1 MLKFYFSTLKLP
13 VMDRQL
19 LFRRLGI
26 VLGLVLLVVAYLVA
40 TRLTEEKPAPPRKEE
55 ARSKPAVQTFSATV
69 EEVATSLD
77 VQGEL
82 VAFDKIDIFSEV
94 TGALVSTSRPF
105 KVGTYFPK
113 GSVLIKV
120 DNSEARLALLA
131 QKSSLLNAITQLMPD
146 LKVDYPESFA
156 HWEQYLDN
164 FDPEAAIK
172 PLPEAV
178 NDQEKYFIAS
188 RNLYTQYYNIKSQEE
203 RLGKYE
209 LLAPFGGV
217 LTATSINPGAVVR
230 AGQKLGELM
239 NTGNYELQVTVPLSD
254 LKYIQVGNTVNLYSD
269 DLEGEWT
276 GRVKRINNQVDA
288 GTQTVK
294 VFISAS
300 GSNLREGMYLRGD
313 IAASSIENAVRIPRE
328 LLIDQR
334 AVYVV
339 RDSTLEL
346 EPVEVV
352 KITADAAIV
361 RGLPEGTRLLKEL
374 LPNIFDGMKVSP
386 AAYQSTGQSSLN
398 AVGSL

>member
-1 MLKFYFSTLKLP
+1 
-13 VMDRQL
+13 MDKQL

-26 VLGLVLLVVAYLVA
+26 ILGVILLVIAVVMAKK
-40 TRLTEEKPAPPRKEE
+40 LTAEKPEPPRKEE
-55 ARSKPAVQTFSATV
+55 VRAMPAVSTFPATV
-69 EEVATSLD
+69 EEVATTLS

-105 KVGTYFPK
+105 KVGTYFPQ
-113 GSVLIKV
+113 GAILIKI
-120 DNSEARLALLA
+120 DNSEAHLALLA

-156 HWEQYLDN
+156 HWQQYLDN
-164 FDPEAAIK
+164 FEPESAIK
-172 PLPEAV
+172 PMPDPL

-203 RLGKYE
+203 RLDKYE
-209 LLAPFGGV
+209 IQAPFGGV
-217 LTATSINPGAVVR
+217 ITQTSINPGAVVR

-254 LKYIQVGNTVNLYSD
+254 LKYIKTGNTVTLLSD
-269 DLEGEWT
+269 DLDGEWS

-294 VFISAS
+294 VFISVS
-300 GSNLREGMYLRGD
+300 GQNLREGMYLRGD
-313 IAASSIENAVRIPRE
+313 IAATSIADAVRIPRD

-346 EPVEVV
+346 EPVQVV
-352 KITADAAIV
+352 KITSDAAIV
-361 RGLPEGTRLLKEL
+361 RGIPEGAQLLREL
-374 LPNIFDGMKVSP
+374 FPNAFDGMKVRP
-386 AAYQSTGQSSLN
+386 QGDQSSGQTSVN

>member
-313 IAASSIENAVRIPRE
+313 IAARSIENAVRIPRE

>member
-1 MLKFYFSTLKLP
+1 MNK
-13 VMDRQL
+13 QL

-26 VLGLVLLVVAYLVA
+26 VLGVVLVVGAIIGA
-40 TRLTEEKPAPPRKEE
+40 KKLTEEKPAPPRKTE
-55 ARSKPAVQTFSATV
+55 ARATPVVSTFPASI
-69 EEVATSLD
+69 EEVPTTLN

-105 KVGTYFPK
+105 KVGTYFPQ

-120 DNSEARLALLA
+120 DNAEAQLALLA

-146 LKVDYPESFA
+146 LKIDYTESFK
-156 HWEQYLDN
+156 HWQQYLDA
-164 FDPEAAIK
+164 FDPEAAID
-172 PLPEAV
+172 PLPEPL
-178 NDQEKYFIAS
+178 NEQEKYFIAS

-203 RLGKYE
+203 RLSKYE
-209 LLAPFGGV
+209 IHAPFGGV
-217 LTATSINPGAVVR
+217 ITQTSINPGAVVR

-239 NTGNYELQVTVPLSD
+239 NTGNYELQVTVPLSE
-254 LKYIQVGNTVNLYSD
+254 LKYIQVGNPVTLTSD
-269 DLEGEWT
+269 DLEGSWT

-294 VFISAS
+294 VFISA
-300 GSNLREGMYLRGD
+300 GGQNLREGMYLKGD
-313 IAASSIENAVRIPRE
+313 IAARTIPNAVKIPRD

-339 RDSTLEL
+339 RDSTLDL
-346 EPVEVV
+346 VPVEVI

-361 RGLPEGTRLLKEL
+361 RGLPEGAPILEEL
-374 LPNIFDGMKVSP
+374 FPDIFDGMKIRLEGDQTS
-386 AAYQSTGQSSLN
+386 GQTSVD
-398 AVGSL
+398 AVGAL

>member
-1 MLKFYFSTLKLP
+1 
-13 VMDRQL
+13 MDRQL

-313 IAASSIENAVRIPRE
+313 IAARSIENAVRIPRE

>member
-1 MLKFYFSTLKLP
+1 
-13 VMDRQL
+13 MDRQL

>member
-1 MLKFYFSTLKLP
+1 MEK
-13 VMDRQL
+13 QL

-26 VLGLVLLVVAYLVA
+26 VLGIGLLVVAMLVA
-40 TRLTEEKPAPPRKEE
+40 NKLSEEKPAPPRKAEV
-55 ARSKPAVQTFSATV
+55 STLPTVNTFPLTI
-69 EEVATSLD
+69 EEVPTTLD
-77 VQGEL
+77 IQGEL

-113 GSVLIKV
+113 GAVLIKV
-120 DNSEARLALLA
+120 DNAEARLSLLA

-156 HWEQYLDN
+156 HWQDYLDS
-164 FDPEAAIK
+164 FDPEAPII

-178 NDQEKYFIAS
+178 NEQEKYFIAS

-203 RLGKYE
+203 RLDKYE
-209 LLAPFGGV
+209 IDAPFSGV
-217 LTATSINPGAVVR
+217 ITQTSINPGAVVR

-254 LKYIQVGNTVNLYSD
+254 LKYIKIGNSVSLTSD
-269 DLEGEWT
+269 DLEGEWS

-294 VFISAS
+294 VFISVS
-300 GSNLREGMYLRGD
+300 GKNLREGMYLRGD
-313 IAASSIENAVRIPRE
+313 IAASSIENAAKIPRE
-328 LLIDQR
+328 LLVDQK

-339 RDSTLEL
+339 RDSILKL
-346 EPVEVV
+346 EPVQVV
-352 KITADAAIV
+352 KITPDAAIV
-361 RGLPEGTRLLKEL
+361 RGIPEGTQLLQEL
-374 LPNIFDGMKVSP
+374 FPNAFDGMKVKLSG
-386 AAYQSTGQSSLN
+386 GQSGGQTSVN
-398 AVGSL
+398 AVGTL